1 MNQLKQAGPSL
12 RVVEL
17 FAGVGGFR
25 QGLTAVETTG
35 PTPAFDVVWS
45 NQFEPDCKKQ
55 HAASVYRAR
64 WGEDGFVNRDINAVL
79 ADRTAMAELDALQ
92 PNMLVGGFPCQDYSV
107 ALPSNR
113 SEGLQGKKG
122 VLWWS
127 IHKMVQARQHAG
139 KPFEYLM
146 LENVDRLINS
156 PSNCRGRDF
165 AVILST
171 LQGLGYAVE
180 WRVVNSADY
189 GFPQRRKRT
198 FILAYHR
205 STALY
210 ARLRSAAGISQ
221 ATTWMTETGPFGKAL
236 PAEIK
241 GKDTLT
247 VFPLSSDILQTQER
261 YAPVQGLSCFE
272 SAGICIEGKVSTVP
286 LRAHIPTD
294 FESYVGQRAAM
305 TLGDVTSTTCGV
317 DAEYFLNDEQLAR
330 WEYLKGPKAIER
342 MSASGFTYTYKE
354 GALAFPDHLD
364 KPARTIITSEGGRS
378 ASRTSHVV
386 RDIDGRLRRLTPEEL
401 EALNGFPRGFTSVPG
416 IPAGKR
422 AFMMGNALV
431 TGIVRLLGTALAEA
445 HCAAWPDSEYCSV
458 IALKQA

>member
-1 MNQLKQAGPSL
+1 MNHVEHAVTPL

-25 QGLTAVETTG
+25 QGLTAAATAG
-35 PTPAFDVVWS
+35 SAPAFDVVWS

-139 KPFEYLM
+139 KPFDYLM

-189 GFPQRRKRT
+189 GFPQRRRRT
-198 FILAYHR
+198 FILAYHC
-205 STALY
+205 STGLY
-210 ARLRSAAGISQ
+210 ARLREAGDTLQ
-221 ATTWMTETGPFGKAL
+221 ATEWMTATGPFGRSL
-236 PAEIK
+236 PVEVK
-241 GKDTLT
+241 GDETLT
-247 VFPLSSDILQTQER
+247 AFPLSSHILQTQEN
-261 YAPVQGLSCFE
+261 YAPVRGLSRFK
-272 SAGICIEGKVSTVP
+272 SAGICIEGKVWTVP
-286 LRAHIPTD
+286 VSAHVPTD
-294 FESYVGQRAAM
+294 FEAYVGQPTAM
-305 TLGDVTSTTCGV
+305 TLGDITGTTRDAG
-317 DAEYFLNDEQLAR
+317 AEYFLNNAQLAR
-330 WEYLKGPKAIER
+330 WEYLKGAKSIER
-342 MSASGFTYTYKE
+342 VSSTGFAYPFKE
-354 GALAFPDHLD
+354 GALAFPDPLD
-364 KPARTIITSEGGRS
+364 KPSRTIITSEGGRS
-378 ASRTSHVV
+378 ASRTTHVV
-386 RDIDGRLRRLTPEEL
+386 RDASGRLRRLTPEEL
-401 EALNGFPRGFTSVPG
+401 EALNGFPRGFTGVPG
-416 IPAGKR
+416 VPAGR
-422 AFMMGNALV
+422 RGYLMGNALV
-431 TGIVRLLGTALAEA
+431 TGVVRLLGAALAEA
-445 HCAAWPDSEYCSV
+445 HSAPWLPAKM
-458 IALKQA
+458 AG